1 MKVPKSGGKG
11 RDKGDETDVEAMI
24 KAMRL
29 M

>member
-11 RDKGDETDVEAMI
+11 RDKGDETDVEDVT
-24 KAMRL
+24 KVTRL